1 MKRDSKIRS
10 NSSSSSSSYNTFKN
24 EMKST
29 IDAAAL
35 QNNIAQKYSLPG
47 SKLTIQV
54 KKLFIYFLFISLF
67 LNYLFLYF
75 FILLFYSIFI

>member
-1 MKRDSKIRS
+1 MKRELINKRNNS
-10 NSSSSSSSYNTFKN
+10 NYSSFKN
-24 EMKST
+24 EIKST

-54 KKLFIYFLFISLF
+54 
-67 LNYLFLYF
+67 
-75 FILLFYSIFI
+75 